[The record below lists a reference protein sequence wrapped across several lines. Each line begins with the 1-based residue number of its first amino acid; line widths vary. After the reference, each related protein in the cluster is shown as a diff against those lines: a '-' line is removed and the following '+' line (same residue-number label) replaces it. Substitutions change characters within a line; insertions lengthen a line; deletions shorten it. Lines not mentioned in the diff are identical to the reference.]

1 MTHDVTNVGT
11 KGVTSEAEMRQR
23 IVAEARSW
31 CGTPYHHM
39 ARIKGV
45 GVDCLQILIGIYSAV
60 GLVPQDIDP
69 GYYPNDWM
77 LHRSDERYLDG
88 VSRYA
93 RELPDGSE
101 AKPGDFVVYLFG
113 RCYSHSAIVLEP
125 GLYVHALVNQSVLLT
140 DPAQPPLAG
149 HKSKTFTFFSES
161 T

>member
-1 MTHDVTNVGT
+1 MTVNMTD
-11 KGVTSEAEMRQR
+11 EATMRQR

-31 CGTPYHHM
+31 HLTPYHHM

-45 GVDCLQILIGIYSAV
+45 GVDCLQILIGVYAAV
-60 GLVPQDIDP
+60 GLVPDDIDP

-77 LHRSDERYLDG
+77 LHRSEERYLEG

-93 RELPDGSE
+93 HELPDGSE

-125 GLYVHALVNQSVLLT
+125 GLYVHALVNQRVLLT
-140 DPAQPPLAG
+140 GPTQPPLAG
-149 HKSKTFTFFSES
+149 RKYKTFTFFPE
-161 T
+161 TP